1 MENFDDI
8 PDENTMDMMNRAY
21 ARARVRS
28 GAAENTAANVLPA
41 HCKESARECVR
52 RFTRVN
58 ACVRAFFERSARG
71 RGLLRELLPMSENLL
86 ARAFLR
92 SCRLRQR
99 RGEYSARKRRRVPQ
113 NADGKSERGD
123 NPSVQ
128 TVRIF
133 RRGARPYRGRARLSL
148 SRVGDIKHF
157 RQNSAK
163 YPLFRLAFTQF
174 YPPDMIP
181 SFRYGK

>member
-1 MENFDDI
+1 MSEADMENFDDI

-86 ARAFLR
+86 ARACDLAGCGKEEENIPLANAAVCR
-92 SCRLRQR
+92 RTLTESLNAAIILLCRLSA
-99 RGEYSARKRRRVPQ
+99 YSAAARDLTVD
-113 NADGKSERGD
+113 ALALAYLVSE
-123 NPSVQ
+123 
-128 TVRIF
+128 I
-133 RRGARPYRGRARLSL
+133 
-148 SRVGDIKHF
+148 
-157 RQNSAK
+157 
-163 YPLFRLAFTQF
+163 
-174 YPPDMIP
+174 
-181 SFRYGK
+181 

>member
-28 GAAENTAANVLPA
+28 GAAENAAANVLPA

-86 ARAFLR
+86 ARACDLADCGKEEENIPLANAAVCR
-92 SCRLRQR
+92 RTLTESLNAAIILLCRLSA
-99 RGEYSARKRRRVPQ
+99 YSAAARDLTVD
-113 NADGKSERGD
+113 ALALAYLVSE
-123 NPSVQ
+123 
-128 TVRIF
+128 I
-133 RRGARPYRGRARLSL
+133 
-148 SRVGDIKHF
+148 
-157 RQNSAK
+157 
-163 YPLFRLAFTQF
+163 
-174 YPPDMIP
+174 
-181 SFRYGK
+181 

>member
-1 MENFDDI
+1 MSEADMENFDDI

-71 RGLLRELLPMSENLL
+71 AVCCANFCPCRKTCWR
-86 ARAFLR
+86 ARAILPAAVKK
-92 SCRLRQR
+92 
-99 RGEYSARKRRRVPQ
+99 RG
-113 NADGKSERGD
+113 
-123 NPSVQ
+123 
-128 TVRIF
+128 IF
-133 RRGARPYRGRARLSL
+133 RS
-148 SRVGDIKHF
+148 
-157 RQNSAK
+157 Q
-163 YPLFRLAFTQF
+163 T
-174 YPPDMIP
+174 PPCAAE
-181 SFRYGK
+181 R

>member
-28 GAAENTAANVLPA
+28 AAAENTAANVLPA
-41 HCKESARECVR
+41 HCKESARECAR

-86 ARAFLR
+86 ARACDLAGSGKEEENIPLANAAVCR
-92 SCRLRQR
+92 RTLTESLNAAIILLCRLSA
-99 RGEYSARKRRRVPQ
+99 YSAAARDLTVD
-113 NADGKSERGD
+113 ALALAYLVSE
-123 NPSVQ
+123 
-128 TVRIF
+128 I
-133 RRGARPYRGRARLSL
+133 
-148 SRVGDIKHF
+148 
-157 RQNSAK
+157 
-163 YPLFRLAFTQF
+163 
-174 YPPDMIP
+174 
-181 SFRYGK
+181 

>member
-28 GAAENTAANVLPA
+28 AAAENTAANVLPA

-86 ARAFLR
+86 ARACDLAGSGKEEENIPLANAAVCR
-92 SCRLRQR
+92 RTLTESLNAAIILLCRLSA
-99 RGEYSARKRRRVPQ
+99 YSAAARDLTVD
-113 NADGKSERGD
+113 ALALAYLVSE
-123 NPSVQ
+123 
-128 TVRIF
+128 I
-133 RRGARPYRGRARLSL
+133 
-148 SRVGDIKHF
+148 
-157 RQNSAK
+157 
-163 YPLFRLAFTQF
+163 
-174 YPPDMIP
+174 
-181 SFRYGK
+181 

>member
-28 GAAENTAANVLPA
+28 AAAENTAANVLPA

-58 ACVRAFFERSARG
+58 ACVRTFFERSARG

-86 ARAFLR
+86 ARACDLAGCGKEEENVPLANAAVCR
-92 SCRLRQR
+92 RTLTESLNAAIILLCRLSA
-99 RGEYSARKRRRVPQ
+99 YSAAARDLTVD
-113 NADGKSERGD
+113 ALALAYLVSE
-123 NPSVQ
+123 
-128 TVRIF
+128 I
-133 RRGARPYRGRARLSL
+133 
-148 SRVGDIKHF
+148 
-157 RQNSAK
+157 
-163 YPLFRLAFTQF
+163 
-174 YPPDMIP
+174 
-181 SFRYGK
+181 

>member
-1 MENFDDI
+1 MSEADMENFDNI

-52 RFTRVN
+52 RFTRIN

-86 ARAFLR
+86 ARACDLAGCGKEEENISLANAAVCR
-92 SCRLRQR
+92 RTLTESLNAAIILLCRLSA
-99 RGEYSARKRRRVPQ
+99 YSAAARDLTVD
-113 NADGKSERGD
+113 ALALAYLVSE
-123 NPSVQ
+123 
-128 TVRIF
+128 I
-133 RRGARPYRGRARLSL
+133 
-148 SRVGDIKHF
+148 
-157 RQNSAK
+157 
-163 YPLFRLAFTQF
+163 
-174 YPPDMIP
+174 
-181 SFRYGK
+181 

>member
-1 MENFDDI
+1 MENFDNI

-52 RFTRVN
+52 RFTRIN

-86 ARAFLR
+86 ARACDLAGCGKEEENISLANAAVCR
-92 SCRLRQR
+92 RTLTESLNAAIILLCRLSA
-99 RGEYSARKRRRVPQ
+99 YSAAARDLTVD
-113 NADGKSERGD
+113 ALALAYLVSE
-123 NPSVQ
+123 
-128 TVRIF
+128 I
-133 RRGARPYRGRARLSL
+133 
-148 SRVGDIKHF
+148 
-157 RQNSAK
+157 
-163 YPLFRLAFTQF
+163 
-174 YPPDMIP
+174 
-181 SFRYGK
+181 

>member
-1 MENFDDI
+1 MSEADMENFDDI

-86 ARAFLR
+86 ARACDLAGCDKEEENIPLANAAVCR
-92 SCRLRQR
+92 RTLTESLNAAIILLCRLSA
-99 RGEYSARKRRRVPQ
+99 YSAAARDLTVD
-113 NADGKSERGD
+113 ALALAYLVSE
-123 NPSVQ
+123 
-128 TVRIF
+128 I
-133 RRGARPYRGRARLSL
+133 
-148 SRVGDIKHF
+148 
-157 RQNSAK
+157 
-163 YPLFRLAFTQF
+163 
-174 YPPDMIP
+174 
-181 SFRYGK
+181 

>member
-8 PDENTMDMMNRAY
+8 PDENTMNMMNRAY

-28 GAAENTAANVLPA
+28 GAAENTAADVLPA

-86 ARAFLR
+86 ACACDLAGCGKEEENIPLANAAVCRRTLTESLNAAIILL
-92 SCRLRQR
+92 CRLSA
-99 RGEYSARKRRRVPQ
+99 YSAAARDLTVD
-113 NADGKSERGD
+113 ALALAYLVSE
-123 NPSVQ
+123 
-128 TVRIF
+128 I
-133 RRGARPYRGRARLSL
+133 
-148 SRVGDIKHF
+148 
-157 RQNSAK
+157 
-163 YPLFRLAFTQF
+163 
-174 YPPDMIP
+174 
-181 SFRYGK
+181 

>member
-28 GAAENTAANVLPA
+28 AAAENTAADILPA

-86 ARAFLR
+86 ARACDLAGCGKEEENIPLANAAVCR
-92 SCRLRQR
+92 RTLTESLNAAIILLCRLSA
-99 RGEYSARKRRRVPQ
+99 YSVAARDLTVD
-113 NADGKSERGD
+113 ALALAYLVSE
-123 NPSVQ
+123 
-128 TVRIF
+128 I
-133 RRGARPYRGRARLSL
+133 
-148 SRVGDIKHF
+148 
-157 RQNSAK
+157 
-163 YPLFRLAFTQF
+163 
-174 YPPDMIP
+174 
-181 SFRYGK
+181 

>member
-8 PDENTMDMMNRAY
+8 PDENTMNMMNRAY

-28 GAAENTAANVLPA
+28 GAAENNAADVFPA

-86 ARAFLR
+86 ARACDLAGCGKEEENIPLANAAVCR
-92 SCRLRQR
+92 RTLTESLNAAIILLCRLSA
-99 RGEYSARKRRRVPQ
+99 YSAAARGLTVD
-113 NADGKSERGD
+113 ALALAYLVSE
-123 NPSVQ
+123 
-128 TVRIF
+128 I
-133 RRGARPYRGRARLSL
+133 
-148 SRVGDIKHF
+148 
-157 RQNSAK
+157 
-163 YPLFRLAFTQF
+163 
-174 YPPDMIP
+174 
-181 SFRYGK
+181 

>member
-86 ARAFLR
+86 ARACDLAGCGKEEENIPLANAAVCRRTLTERLNPPLTLR
-92 SCRLRQR
+92 CRL
-99 RGEYSARKRRRVPQ
+99 SAYFAAARDLTVD
-113 NADGKSERGD
+113 ALALAYLVSE
-123 NPSVQ
+123 
-128 TVRIF
+128 I
-133 RRGARPYRGRARLSL
+133 
-148 SRVGDIKHF
+148 
-157 RQNSAK
+157 
-163 YPLFRLAFTQF
+163 
-174 YPPDMIP
+174 
-181 SFRYGK
+181 